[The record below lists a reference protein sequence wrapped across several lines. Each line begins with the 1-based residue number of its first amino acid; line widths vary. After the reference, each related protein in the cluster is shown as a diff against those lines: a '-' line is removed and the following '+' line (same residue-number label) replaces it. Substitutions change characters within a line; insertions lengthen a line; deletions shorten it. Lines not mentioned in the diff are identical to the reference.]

1 MKKNKYL
8 QIFNYLKEFSKLRS
22 NPVRDI
28 NDNENQYPEKLWLN
42 DIPESELFE
51 NVVRHNFNL
60 ENEYWIKVSKPKEPI
75 KPNFTELPNKLK
87 IWIKPSSLLNEEG
100 FPVLNK
106 QIESNGE
113 IFLIEDFPEIN
124 KEFIEYINQK
134 WIDDLLDY
142 NSKIE
147 IYELA
152 FKSYEL
158 LNNTYKKLFRIFNKT
173 SYAT

>member
-1 MKKNKYL
+1 MISVL
-8 QIFNYLKEFSKLRS
+8 LLCTFNSAKA
-22 NPVRDI
+22 V
-28 NDNENQYPEKLWLN
+28 
-42 DIPESELFE
+42 
-51 NVVRHNFNL
+51 
-60 ENEYWIKVSKPKEPI
+60 IKAYFKAVFV